1 MTRPAIVIGLG
12 GTGQQVLTFLKREL
26 LEIGGGQMPPE
37 VKLLAFDTASR
48 IPPKGGKADKDTVFR
63 LGNVVLDEGTEY
75 ICIGADLY
83 PLAEEIRK
91 GKHPHLQWFPAE
103 VYFEKNLPRAAY
115 NTIQGAGAVRQ
126 MGRLSLFHAVPTI
139 LAHLEQAIVTL
150 QDKVTGQI
158 GTQDTRLLEI
168 LIVGSFAGGT
178 GAGTLID
185 MAWLVR
191 LQADALIRQKYVLR
205 GFFVLPSAF
214 GTGAAGEARDK
225 MARAFATWRELDRS
239 MISKTGSGNII
250 VYNPYDRKLWV
261 SCDKPAYDVTYLID
275 PQRDD
280 RPILPPP
287 EDGIFPAIAHIMS
300 FILDEHAGVAYTEHL
315 INTIA
320 NTRAQM
326 PRGVYHSA
334 IGSYTLKVPVYYA
347 QAKFSHQLARDILKE
362 LLVPEFNDKG
372 RVIRVS
378 QLANREVAQG
388 MVGIQ
393 AVTGFLSASA
403 LNFGGRNIPNT
414 KLMQL
419 IGDIRARNAQE
430 NGKYIANIAQGGL
443 TTTLLPFFN
452 ALNQITEYDAERN
465 QIITHDLTDE
475 LKWYIW
481 NEVPPSRVVGDTP
494 EQAWTRITSPAMQN
508 SVPSVRARRY
518 GTEAVTGQD
527 YRLRGTF
534 GKELEKSKAAQIQ
547 RFKELLQAQTL
558 HDLNGDHPD
567 ARIARGGKIGYVLAF
582 YRDLADTLDYFIGFL
597 NKVRVQRNQVEQI
610 GRKTRNAADHALKIY
625 QAEMGKKCWLTFWD
639 DFVHPDA
646 HRAQRNYLMAEQRD
660 IDVRRGDILLDV
672 LAETAA
678 EMKAYVERTHDEIQ
692 NWIAHLATGD
702 PNFQITGLYSLVQ
715 ESLDNIEVNHELDRR
730 LGNPDFQQ
738 QKQLRKVSQVIGE
751 HEYKSD
757 VQMITEAL
765 EKIHWQV
772 EQGRDGLRL
781 SCYIE
786 FPGETPETPSRFE
799 PFRREGEN
807 PAQYNLRLLLRLS
820 ERPFQA
826 LKRDHPLAQE
836 IAQVYPT
843 GEELA
848 NALHKNAEPFYAKRS
863 VPIRPAVTKAY
874 ACVDY
879 QLDAQTTNY
888 FEMGFAPR
896 FKGLNPELG
905 VQGFN
910 LVRSQDRYKL
920 ILVRSDD
927 LMPSQGFAQ
936 WSACLEQYRYYIN
949 DPNFGIP
956 AKELYVFPAEINAAD
971 FEARM
976 PRLLGQNW
984 RQLQPEVVAFL
995 EDRNRFALFFLA
1007 FAHGFIRRENTE
1019 GGGAF
1024 WVYQLPQHTEPI
1036 YLTRPPQGLEQA
1048 KEDIFELLRAFLSGH
1063 DQREGLQ
1070 QVKTIDWQE
1079 ALDTILKK
1087 ERELGRSKSVAR
1099 YSEQK
1104 DEKKDGIVKTILSQS
1119 EEVHVEMP
1127 QVSVAPTG
1135 GQDDSIRSLLEIQR
1149 QKYLDLADLAKVIYI
1164 EAIQR
1169 CNNTLQDKTEAS

>member
-12 GTGQQVLTFLKREL
+12 GTGQEVLTFLKKEL

-48 IPPKGGKADKDTVFR
+48 IPPKGGQAKDTVFR
-63 LGNVVLDEGTEY
+63 LGNVALDEGTEY

-83 PLAEEIRK
+83 PLAEEIRQ
-91 GKHPHLQWFPAE
+91 GRHPHLQWFPAKA
-103 VYFEKNLPRAAY
+103 YHEKNLSRAAY
-115 NTIQGAGAVRQ
+115 NTVQGAGAVRQ
-126 MGRLSLFHAVPTI
+126 MGRLSLFNAVPTV
-139 LAHLEQAIVTL
+139 LAHLRQAILNL

-158 GTQDTRLLEI
+158 GSQDLRLLEI
-168 LIVGSFAGGT
+168 LVVGSFAGGT

-191 LQADALIRQKYVLR
+191 LQADALVRQRYVLR

-214 GTGAAGEARDK
+214 GTGAAGEGRDK
-225 MARAFATWRELDRS
+225 MARAFAVWRELDRA
-239 MISKTGSGNII
+239 MISKTGSGGII
-250 VYNPYDRKLWV
+250 VYNPYDRNLWV
-261 SCDKPAYDVTYLID
+261 KCDKPAYDVTYLID

-287 EDGIFPAIAHIMS
+287 EEGIFPAIAHIMS
-300 FILDEHAGVAYTEHL
+300 FILDERAGVAYTEHL

-320 NTRAQM
+320 STRSQI

-334 IGSYTLKVPVYYA
+334 IGSFTLKVPVYYA

-362 LLVPEFNDKG
+362 LLAPEFNDKG

-378 QLANREVAQG
+378 QLANREVPQG
-388 MVGIQ
+388 TAGLQ
-393 AVTGFLSASA
+393 AAIGFLSASA
-403 LNFGGRNIPNT
+403 LNFGGKNIPNT

-430 NGKYIANIAQGGL
+430 NGKYIASIAQGGL

-452 ALNQITEYDAERN
+452 ALNQITEYDPEKN

-475 LKWYIW
+475 LKWHIW

-494 EQAWTRITSPAMQN
+494 EQAWARITSPAMQN

-518 GTEAVTGQD
+518 GTEAVTNQD

-534 GKELEKSKAAQIQ
+534 GKELEKSKAAQMQ
-547 RFKELLQAQTL
+547 RFRELLQAQTL

-582 YRDLADTLDYFIGFL
+582 YNELADALEYFIGFL

-610 GRKTRNAADHALKIY
+610 ARKTRSAADAALKVY
-625 QAEMGKKCWLTFWD
+625 QSEMSKKCWFTFWD

-646 HRAQRNYLMAEQRD
+646 HRAQRAYLEAEQRD

-678 EMKAYVERTHDEIQ
+678 EMKAYVERTRDELQ

-702 PNFQITGLYSLVQ
+702 PNFEITSLYSLVQ
-715 ESLDNIEVNHELDRR
+715 ESLDNIEVNHALDRR
-730 LGNPDFQQ
+730 LGNPNFQQ
-738 QKQLRKVSQVIGE
+738 EKQLRKVSQVIGE
-751 HEYKSD
+751 HEYQSD

-765 EKIHWQV
+765 ERIHWHV
-772 EQGRDGLRL
+772 EQGRNGLQL
-781 SCYIE
+781 SCGIE
-786 FPGETPETPSRFE
+786 FPGDTPESRSTFE
-799 PFRREGEN
+799 PFRREGEK

-826 LKRDHPLAQE
+826 LKRDHPIARE

-848 NALHKNAEPFYAKRS
+848 EALHKNAEPFYAKTS
-863 VPIRPAVTKAY
+863 VSIRPMVKKAY
-874 ACVDY
+874 MRVDY
-879 QLDAQTTNY
+879 ELDARTTDY
-888 FEMGFAPR
+888 FGMGFVPR
-896 FKGLNPELG
+896 FQKLNPELG
-905 VQGFN
+905 TQGLN
-910 LVRSQDRYKL
+910 LVSSQDRYK
-920 ILVRSDD
+920 ITLVRSDD
-927 LMPSQGFAQ
+927 LLPSQSFAQ
-936 WSACLEQYRYYIN
+936 WEACREQYRIHIN
-949 DPNFGIP
+949 DPMFGTP
-956 AKELYVFPAEINAAD
+956 AEELYVFPAEIHAASY
-971 FEARM
+971 EARM

-984 RQLQPEVVAFL
+984 RQIQPEVVAFL
-995 EDRNRFALFFLA
+995 EDRERFALFFLA
-1007 FAHGFIRRENTE
+1007 FAHGFIRRENAE
-1019 GGGAF
+1019 GGGTF
-1024 WVYQLPQHTEPI
+1024 WVYQLPEHKEPI
-1036 YLTRPPQGLEQA
+1036 YLTLPPRGLEQT
-1048 KEDIFELLRAFLSGH
+1048 KEDIFELLSAFLSGH
-1063 DQREGLQ
+1063 DQRPGLEE
-1070 QVKTIDWQE
+1070 VKTINWKE
-1079 ALDTILKK
+1079 ALDAVLKK
-1087 ERELGRSKSVAR
+1087 ERELGRRASVAR

-1104 DEKKDGIVKTILSQS
+1104 DENKDGIVKAILSQA
-1119 EEVHVEMP
+1119 ETIQAEMP
-1127 QVSVAPTG
+1127 QPPSQQIE
-1135 GQDDSIRSLLEIQR
+1135 GQDDALKSLSQIQR
-1149 QKYLDLADLAKVIYI
+1149 QKYYDLADLAKVIY
-1164 EAIQR
+1164 EDAIQR
-1169 CNNTLQDKTEAS
+1169 CNNTLQDKPEAR